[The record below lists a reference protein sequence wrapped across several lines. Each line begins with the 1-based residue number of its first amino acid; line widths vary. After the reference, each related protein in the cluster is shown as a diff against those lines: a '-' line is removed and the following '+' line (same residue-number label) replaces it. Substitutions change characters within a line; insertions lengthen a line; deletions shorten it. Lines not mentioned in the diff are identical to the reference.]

1 MQLLICDSSRE
12 RGAKV
17 AEFLQ
22 KAKFEVLV
30 CTSQDQFLE
39 KLRSESPA
47 LLIFHE
53 AMASEREVPSGI
65 FKRIP
70 SLVYGEEIEVTEKLN
85 FYRRGAR
92 RVVTEK
98 LGLEAKVAAVAGMI
112 AFRFR
117 EFKKLRQNSLTFGS
131 LQGTILFDILQNAY
145 REKKNLVLHIHFQNW
160 KAKIRTFQG
169 HIVSAATPNLK
180 GIEAAVKALVVSN
193 GTFLIRHYH
202 KIEDVSH
209 LGCSTFGIL
218 NEAHFHRQE
227 VDRFL
232 DSFGMRNPRFILKPG
247 LTPEFFDHPENEVV
261 EAFTQ
266 YLNFQLALLKTPIP
280 VLKTIQILKK
290 LCENGILIWER
301 NSSGTEGI
309 TPEDISYI
317 YDSLFPAERKEGKLL
332 ILGLPGTGKKGILEA
347 LTTLSAAPVKKL
359 QGVHFAKIPVS
370 LDARLNVFSIDI
382 SKQLQTVLDKLSDGI
397 LACILLIDAAREDQ
411 FDYTKYLFQQL
422 IQNYGVQIVVGVTH
436 LTGSSSKS
444 MQDIRETFQ
453 IPPGI
458 EVLAVTQDSMEN
470 IRQLLLGFRHISEV
484 STRG

>member
-1 MQLLICDSSRE
+1 MLFLIIDSSRE
-12 RGAKV
+12 RGDKV

-22 KAKFEVLV
+22 KAKFETRV
-30 CTSQDQFLE
+30 CTTHDQFLE
-39 KLRSESPA
+39 QLRSATIS
-47 LLIFHE
+47 LLIFHVS
-53 AMASEREVPSGI
+53 MASERDVPAGI

-70 SLVYGEEIEVTEKLN
+70 SLVYGEDIEITEKLD
-85 FYRRGAR
+85 FYRRGSR
-92 RVVTEK
+92 RVVIEK
-98 LGLEAKVAAVAGMI
+98 SSLEAKVAAVAGMI

-117 EFKKLRQNSLTFGS
+117 ELKKSRQNSLTFGS

-145 REKKNLVLHIHFQNW
+145 REKKNLVLHINFQNW

-169 HIVSAATPNLK
+169 HIVSAATPNLT
-180 GIEAAVKALVVSN
+180 GIEAAIKALLVSN

-202 KIEDVSH
+202 KIEDVSNF
-209 LGCSTFGIL
+209 GCSTFGIL

-247 LTPEFFDHPENEVV
+247 LTPEFFDYPENDVV

-266 YLNFQLALLKTPIP
+266 YLNFQMALLKTPISA
-280 VLKTIQILKK
+280 LQTIQILKK

-301 NSSGTEGI
+301 NVAGTEGI
-309 TPEDISYI
+309 TSEDISYL
-317 YDSLFPAERKEGKLL
+317 YDSLFPAEGKEGKLL
-332 ILGLPGTGKKGILEA
+332 ILGLPGTGKSGILEA
-347 LTTLSAAPVKKL
+347 LTTLSGVPIKKI
-359 QGVHFAKIPVS
+359 QGVRFAKIPVS
-370 LDARLNVFSIDI
+370 LDARLSVFAIDI
-382 SKQLQTVLDKLSDGI
+382 NKQLQAVLDKLSNGI

-436 LTGSSSKS
+436 LNGSSARTL
-444 MQDIRETFQ
+444 QNIRETFQ

-458 EVLAVTQDSMEN
+458 EVFAVTKDSMEN

-484 STRG
+484 TTRG